1 MSYRPRPRP
10 CHSARRPAE
19 PGRRRVRPRA
29 GGRGSRPQGGHQA
42 RRKPG
47 DRRPARAPGG
57 DRRRRGPLHRV
68 SLGGPRV
75 LAPDEARDAD
85 LHALRRHQPA
95 PRGALPARRA
105 PPAHVLSGP
114 RRQLELAAPLGGL
127 HRLHQGQGRRRVRP
141 DPQARRRERRHHPA
155 LARRPLAERPRPL
168 VAPGRPHGLRLDP
181 AQRIRPRRLRDGPE
195 GRGLRADGARGEGRR
210 LVRFRLVARRQEA
223 RGVRGDLGQRE
234 LPLARRRRHGREDAR
249 HPERRLRAGGLRRR
263 APSAPTARGCT

>member
-1 MSYRPRPRP
+1 MSYRPSRVFLTPLAGLLSLAAAASV
-10 CHSARRPAE
+10 HAQAAAAPA
-19 PGRRRVRPRA
+19 PRA
-29 GGRGSRPQGGHQA
+29 VI
-42 RRKPG
+42 KPG
-47 DRRPARAPGG
+47 DNLVTDGLPEIPAEIADAVGRYTEF
-57 DRRRRGPLHRV
+57 R
-68 SLGGPRV
+68 S
-75 LAPDEARDAD
+75 AD
-85 LHALRRHQPA
+85 LASWHPTKREMLISTRFADTQPA

-127 HRLHQGQGRRRVRP
+127 RRLHQGQGRRRVRP
-141 DPQARRRERRHHPA
+141 DPPARRRERRHHPA

-249 HPERRLRAGGLRRR
+249 HPERRLRSRWPTAAR
-263 APSAPTARGCT
+263 PSAPTARGCT